1 MKPLLVASLLAFA
14 PFSWALDP
22 AGTAQLSDLQQ
33 RWAEIQ
39 YQVPKDKRADA
50 FEKLSIDAATLV
62 RQYPGTPEP
71 LIWQGII
78 NSSWAG
84 ATGGLGALSK
94 VKAAKASLEQAMT
107 VDPNALQGS
116 AYTSLGTLYDQVP
129 GWPIGFGDTDKADA
143 LLRKALQINPN
154 GIDSNYFWADHL
166 YRQKR
171 YPEATAALHKAMQAP
186 PRPGRELADQG
197 RRADIDALL
206 KAIKDKQD

>member
-1 MKPLLVASLLAFA
+1 MKRLFVASLLAFA
-14 PFSWALDP
+14 PLTWALDQ
-22 AGTAQLSDLQQ
+22 AGTQHLSDLQQ
-33 RWAEIQ
+33 HWAQIQ

-50 FEKLSIDAATLV
+50 FEKLSADAAAFV
-62 RQYPGTPEP
+62 HQYPGSPEP

-78 NSSWAG
+78 DSSWAG
-84 ATGGLGALSK
+84 ATGGLGALGK
-94 VKAAKASLEQAMT
+94 VKAAKASLEQAMKL
-107 VDPNALQGS
+107 DPNALQGS

-171 YPEATAALHKAMQAP
+171 YPEATAALQKALQAP
-186 PRPGRELADQG
+186 ARPGRELADQG
-197 RRADIDALL
+197 RRADIDVLL

>member
-1 MKPLLVASLLAFA
+1 MKRLLISSLLAFA
-14 PFSWALDP
+14 PLSWALDP
-22 AGTAQLSDLQQ
+22 AGTQQLTDLQQ
-33 RWAEIQ
+33 RWAHIQ
-39 YQVPKDKRADA
+39 YQLPKEKRADA
-50 FEKLSIDAATLV
+50 FEQLAGDATAFV
-62 RQYPGTPEP
+62 HRNPGAAEP
-71 LIWQGII
+71 LIWEGII

-84 ATGGLGALSK
+84 AIGGIGALGK
-94 VKAAKASLEQAMT
+94 VKAAKASLEQAIEL
-107 VDPNALQGS
+107 DPNALQGS

-129 GWPIGFGDTDKADA
+129 GWPIGFGDSDKADA

-171 YPEATAALHKAMQAP
+171 YPEATVALQKALQAA

-197 RRADIDALL
+197 RRSDIDALL

>member
-1 MKPLLVASLLAFA
+1 MKRLFVASLLAFT
-14 PFSWALDP
+14 PLTWALDQ
-22 AGTAQLSDLQQ
+22 AGSEHLSSLQQ
-33 RWAEIQ
+33 RWAQIQ
-39 YQVPKDKRADA
+39 YQLPKEKRADA
-50 FEKLSIDAATLV
+50 LEKLAGDAATFV
-62 RQYPGTPEP
+62 HQYPGAPEP

-94 VKAAKASLEQAMT
+94 VKAAKASLEQAMKL
-107 VDPNALQGS
+107 DPNALQGS

-129 GWPIGFGDTDKADA
+129 GWPIGFGDSDKADA
-143 LLRKALQINPN
+143 LLRQALQINPN

-171 YPEATAALHKAMQAP
+171 YPEATQALHKALQAP

-197 RRADIDALL
+197 RRGDIDALM
-206 KAIKDKQD
+206 KMIKDKQD